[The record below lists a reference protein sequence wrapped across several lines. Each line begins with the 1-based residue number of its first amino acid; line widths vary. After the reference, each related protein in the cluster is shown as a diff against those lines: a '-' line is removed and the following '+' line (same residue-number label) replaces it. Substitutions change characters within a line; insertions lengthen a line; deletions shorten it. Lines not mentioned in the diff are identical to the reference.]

1 MVRAVVAVRFGKL
14 FASLPLIHTICEPR
28 YNTRHST
35 TDKLTISQDN
45 KYLDYLLGL
54 YIELGTYAT
63 GSLVISCENRAN
75 LLAEL
80 TIPRGTPRKK
90 KDIKCI
96 FEGREHNNSVFSNF
110 CKRQRF
116 NLKKLGQ
123 LFPVAIHFHPVRPFV
138 ANNKQLIIS
147 TDTLRY
153 TVYNVWVK

>member
-1 MVRAVVAVRFGKL
+1 MWVWFCYLLAELACFWTVSNHKCRVVRAVVAVRFGKL

-90 KDIKCI
+90 KTSSAFSKGENTIIQFSAI
-96 FEGREHNNSVFSNF
+96 FVRDNDLTWKSWANF
-110 CKRQRF
+110 F
-116 NLKKLGQ
+116 Q
-123 LFPVAIHFHPVRPFV
+123 L
-138 ANNKQLIIS
+138 QSIS
-147 TDTLRY
+147 ILSGHS
-153 TVYNVWVK
+153 